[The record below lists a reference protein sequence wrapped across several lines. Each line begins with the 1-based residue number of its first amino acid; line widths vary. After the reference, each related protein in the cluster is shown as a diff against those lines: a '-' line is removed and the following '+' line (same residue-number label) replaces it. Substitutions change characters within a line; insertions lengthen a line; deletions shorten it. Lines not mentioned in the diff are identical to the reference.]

1 MSYYPHRRWQA
12 AADVR
17 HAHRH
22 QRAKAGGRISR
33 NKPEYPTDAKQRGR
47 HTRYTPA
54 RPGRIEG
61 GDDFPYFVQNGF
73 PEDFLLMENALIE
86 RTGEGLVCRDKD
98 GNVRLECTCG
108 LIIAG
113 KTDPA
118 NPLCTTGGSCW
129 TNDSSPLL
137 DIPSDEDPWL
147 QPRNRCIHQGYASMA
162 RCPFGA
168 MMELLT

>member
-1 MSYYPHRRWQA
+1 
-12 AADVR
+12 
-17 HAHRH
+17 
-22 QRAKAGGRISR
+22 
-33 NKPEYPTDAKQRGR
+33 
-47 HTRYTPA
+47 
-54 RPGRIEG
+54 
-61 GDDFPYFVQNGF
+61 
-73 PEDFLLMENALIE
+73 MENALIE